1 MLKEF
6 KDFALK
12 GNVIDLAI
20 GVIIGGA
27 FSKIVTSFV
36 QDIIMPII
44 SLITGRVDF
53 TNLFISLNG
62 VKYKTIEEAKKAG
75 AATLNY
81 GAFITTVIDF
91 AIVAF
96 CLFIFMKQIN
106 RFKKK
111 DKEDVQ
117 KTKTCPYCMS
127 SIHINAVKCPYC
139 ASEVE

>member
-6 KDFALK
+6 KNFALK
-12 GNVIDLAI
+12 GNVIDLAV
-20 GVIIGGA
+20 GVIIGSA
-27 FSKIVTSFV
+27 FSKIITSFV

-44 SLITGRVDF
+44 SLITGKVDF

-75 AATLNY
+75 VATLNY

-91 AIVAF
+91 LIVAF
-96 CLFIFMKQIN
+96 CLFIVVKQIN

-111 DKEDVQ
+111 EAEDAP

-127 SIHINAVKCPYC
+127 SIHIKAVKCPYC
-139 ASEVE
+139 SSEVE